1 MSNGPWTDEEN
12 DLIVADYFAMLAD
25 DISARRYSK
34 AEHRRALLPLLN
46 DRSEGSVEFKH
57 QNISA
62 VMKGLG
68 EDWIPGY
75 KPAFNF
81 QMTLVDAVARWLA
94 LNPAWLGRQPGL
106 QTAAGLREAAQ
117 IWIGPPPTLSNQPPP
132 QELDQMLHI
141 ARKFDVA
148 GRDERNRALGRAG
161 EERVLAH
168 ERASL
173 RSAGRDDLARKVRWV
188 SEEDGDGAGYD
199 IASFAPDGLARLIEV
214 KTTNG
219 WERTPFHITRNE
231 LAVAEEPVRTSPFGC
246 TTTSIVTPFT
256 SPTSTKSPP
265 RCAGRSTVPVPATCL
280 MASRIS
286 SSDQLAGNSVL
297 PGAPV
302 PYRCPPLRPSP
313 SRICRA

>member
-1 MSNGPWTDEEN
+1 MSNGPWTDAEN

-25 DISARRYSK
+25 DVAGRPYNK
-34 AEHRRALLPLLN
+34 AEHNRDVQARI
-46 DRSEGSVEFKH
+46 DRNRSSIEFKH

-62 VMKGLG
+62 VLKGLG

-81 QMTLVDAVARWLA
+81 QMTLVDAIARWLA
-94 LNPAWLGRQPGL
+94 LNPAWLGRQAGVRP
-106 QTAAGLREAAQ
+106 ASGLREAAQ
-117 IWIGPPPTLSNQPPP
+117 IWIGPPPTMSNQPPP
-132 QELDQMLHI
+132 QELEQMLHI

-168 ERASL
+168 ERSAL
-173 RSAGRDDLARKVRWV
+173 RSVGRDDLARKVRWV

-199 IASFAPDGLARLIEV
+199 IASFAMDGRSRLIEV

-231 LAVAEEPVRTSPFGC
+231 LAVAEER
-246 TTTSIVTPFT
+246 
-256 SPTSTKSPP
+256 
-265 RCAGRSTVPVPATCL
+265 RSEWCL
-280 MASRIS
+280 FRLWNFSREPKAFE
-286 SSDQLAGNSVL
+286 LH
-297 PGAPV
+297 
-302 PYRCPPLRPSP
+302 PPLDAHVSLTAT
-313 SRICRA
+313 SFQASFH